1 MRARTWRGRRITCV
15 RWLQDALVSACGRNI
30 EREYEALVATAAA
43 RGPGEA
49 TVTTADV
56 WDWVS
61 QQTGSSFD
69 AHLVNQVL
77 VAAGADDDQDVALP
91 RFTHVVV
98 HMFEAFFATLDRHRT
113 GYVTQAR
120 HTPGAVLTTPA
131 VHAA

>member
-1 MRARTWRGRRITCV
+1 M
-15 RWLQDALVSACGRNI
+15 
-30 EREYEALVATAAA
+30 
-43 RGPGEA
+43 
-49 TVTTADV
+49 

-69 AHLVNQVL
+69 EHLVDEVL
-77 VAAGADDDQDVALP
+77 VAAGADDDQDVTLL

-120 HTPGAVLTTPA
+120 SHRLSRPEWRKHEA
-131 VHAA
+131 